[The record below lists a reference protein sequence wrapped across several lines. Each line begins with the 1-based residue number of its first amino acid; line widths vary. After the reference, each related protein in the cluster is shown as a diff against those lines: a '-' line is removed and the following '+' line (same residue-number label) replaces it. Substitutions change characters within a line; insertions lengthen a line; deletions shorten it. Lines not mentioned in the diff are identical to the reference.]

1 MPVRVLQMSAISKR
15 FPGVVALDRVDFE
28 VSAGEIVA
36 LVGEN
41 GAGKSTLMKIL
52 AGIHRADSGEM
63 LLDGAPVALHG
74 PADASRL
81 GIGLIPQERELI
93 DTLDVAGNVFLGRE
107 PARGGPLRW
116 LDRRRMHADTERQ
129 LARIGARL
137 RASTPLRQLSAAQQ
151 QLVAI
156 VRALSMNA
164 RLLILDEPTSSLT
177 ASDAERLFG
186 ILHELRSSGT
196 AIVYISHRLKEI
208 ERLADRAVVLR
219 DGRNAG
225 TLTKDA
231 IAHDRLVQ
239 LMVGRTVERSARPS
253 PSTTPRHLGSR
264 SDPTNSAASRSD
276 PTNSAASRSDP
287 TNSAAS
293 RSDPTNSA
301 ASQSDPTNRAAS
313 RSDPTNTAASRSDPT
328 SSAGS
333 SARDAGRPGA
343 RAVLEIERLRTSRY
357 PDAEISLAVHRGEV
371 LGIAGLIG
379 AGRSELAETICG
391 IAPRLSGRVLVD
403 GQPLALGSPRDAIR
417 HGICLVPEDRRRSG
431 VVGAMSVRENV
442 TLPALASYARFGLIA
457 RALEADAVRRITTAL
472 TVKASSIE
480 VPVGTLSG
488 GNQQKVVL
496 ARWLALR
503 PRVIVVDE
511 PTQGVDVG
519 AKVEIHRLI
528 RGLADEGAAV
538 IMVSSDIEEIVAECD
553 RVAVMHDGRVT
564 GILSHAECTPES
576 IMQLAVA

>member
-15 FPGVVALDRVDFE
+15 FPGVIALDRVDFE
-28 VSAGEIVA
+28 ISAGEIVA

-52 AGIHRADSGEM
+52 AGIHPADSGEIR
-63 LLDGAPVALHG
+63 LDGAAVALHG
-74 PADASRL
+74 PADAARL
-81 GIGLIPQERELI
+81 GIGIIHQEREMI

-116 LDRRRMHADTERQ
+116 LDRRRMHADTERE
-129 LARIGARL
+129 LARIGAGL
-137 RASTPLRQLSAAQQ
+137 RANTPLRQLSAAQQ

-164 RLLILDEPTSSLT
+164 RVLILDEPTSSLT
-177 ASDAERLFG
+177 ARDAGRLFG
-186 ILHELRSSGT
+186 VLQDLRSSGT

-225 TLTKDA
+225 TLLKDA

-239 LMVGRTVERSARPS
+239 LMVGRAVERAPRPPAS
-253 PSTTPRHLGSR
+253 GSR
-264 SDPTNSAASRSD
+264 QSG
-276 PTNSAASRSDP
+276 
-287 TNSAAS
+287 
-293 RSDPTNSA
+293 
-301 ASQSDPTNRAAS
+301 SQ
-313 RSDPTNTAASRSDPT
+313 SDPT

-333 SARDAGRPGA
+333 SVGAPGA
-343 RAVLEIERLRTSRY
+343 GAVLEIERLRTRRY
-357 PDAEISLAVHRGEV
+357 PDAEVSLAVHRGEV
-371 LGIAGLIG
+371 LGLAGLIG
-379 AGRSELAETICG
+379 AGRSEVAEAICG
-391 IAPRLSGRVLVD
+391 IVPRLSGSVLVD
-403 GQPLALGSPRDAIR
+403 GRALALGSPRDAIR

-431 VVGAMSVRENV
+431 VVGPMSVRENV

-457 RALEADAVRRITTAL
+457 RALEVPAVQRITTAL
-472 TVKASSIE
+472 AVKAPSIE
-480 VPVGTLSG
+480 AAAATLSG

-503 PRVIVVDE
+503 PRVIVFDE

-519 AKVEIHRLI
+519 AKAEIHRLI
-528 RGLADEGAAV
+528 RGLADGGGAV
-538 IMVSSDIEEIVAECD
+538 IMISRDMEEIVAECD
-553 RVAVMHDGRVT
+553 RVGVMHDGRVT
-564 GILSHAECTPES
+564 GILTRAECTPES